1 MAVRLSNDIEIK
13 VSIMTPNLS
22 PDTKATLLLCS
33 SWGKK
38 DNTLQPL
45 TSTEYNK
52 LTDWLR
58 QKELRP
64 SNLFDSDAHLKNP
77 SFPFESARFSSL
89 LNRGGIMALEL
100 EGWLNTGGWVIS
112 RADEEYPQRL

>member
-1 MAVRLSNDIEIK
+1 MAVRPINDIEIEIT
-13 VSIMTPNLS
+13 IMTQNLS
-22 PDTKATLLLCS
+22 QDAKAILLLCS
-33 SWGKK
+33 SWGKM
-38 DNTLQPL
+38 DNTLMPL

-64 SNLFDSDAHLKNP
+64 SNLFDSDAHLKNQ

-89 LNRGGIMALEL
+89 LNRGGIMAVEL
-100 EGWLNTGGWVIS
+100 ERWLNTGGWVIS
-112 RADEEYPQRL
+112 CADE